1 MIWQKKKKRK
11 SGAELLPLPQRFTA
25 MVLRS
30 HCRRALDMV
39 GFLSRR
45 RAAFISSVL
54 YLGILWDSQPH
65 SPRPPLMPCT
75 VEVPRREYPLAVW
88 KRRWGLRLI
97 AMQFA
102 GRCGTCYPVVRLVGG
117 GVVPFDT
124 PGLV

>member
-11 SGAELLPLPQRFTA
+11 SGAKLLPLPQRFTA

-75 VEVPRREYPLAVW
+75 AEVPRREYPLAVW
-88 KRRWGLRLI
+88 KLGVEAHRGAVRWALWYLL
-97 AMQFA
+97 
-102 GRCGTCYPVVRLVGG
+102 P
-117 GVVPFDT
+117 D
-124 PGLV
+124 